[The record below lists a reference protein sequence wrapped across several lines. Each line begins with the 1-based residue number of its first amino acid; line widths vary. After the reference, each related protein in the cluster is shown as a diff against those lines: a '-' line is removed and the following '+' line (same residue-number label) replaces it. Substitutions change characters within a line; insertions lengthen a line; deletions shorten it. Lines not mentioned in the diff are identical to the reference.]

1 MRNDSFPQQTDM
13 ASQSSASPSAKVEE
27 KFSLLMSMA
36 LDDLLD
42 SDEQAEFDSY
52 LATYP
57 ALANEW
63 QDWQMLDI
71 ELKAAPVVQ
80 PPADF
85 MFNFEMRLLHHE
97 RQRRLWWGMAFGGI
111 AVVLWVAVL
120 VGVAS
125 LGAFLLFGQPAWLTQ
140 AVHSLAYVS
149 ANVGAWVTAVGSAF
163 GSVVGTQQAA
173 GLAMIYILVST
184 AMVASWIYFLRHSTR
199 SENLS
204 ASIG

>member
-1 MRNDSFPQQTDM
+1 MRNENFAQQTNM
-13 ASQSSASPSAKVEE
+13 AAQPSVQVEE
-27 KFSLLMSMA
+27 EFSLLMSMA

-42 SDEQAEFDSY
+42 SAEQAEFDSY

-57 ALANEW
+57 TLADEW

-71 ELKAAPVVQ
+71 ELKAAPSVQ

-85 MFNFEMRLLHHE
+85 MLNFEMRLLHHE
-97 RQRRLWWGMAFGGI
+97 RQRKLWWGMAFGSM

-125 LGAFLLFGQPAWLTQ
+125 LGAFVLFGQPAWLTQ

-149 ANVGAWVTAVGSAF
+149 ANVGVWVTAASSAF
-163 GSVVGTQQAA
+163 ASVVGTQQAA
-173 GLAMIYILVST
+173 GLAMVYILVST
-184 AMVASWIYFLRHSTR
+184 AMVVSWVYFLRHSTR
-199 SENLS
+199 PANLT
-204 ASIG
+204 ASI